1 MADFI
6 IDTNVAVVANMQN
19 EHVASNCIDACIG
32 LIASIPGNHRII
44 IDDSDQ
50 VRTEYAGALA
60 MGKPF
65 QLGAQFLVHVLRHQ
79 FDSKH
84 VLRLAMEKLEDG
96 SFADFPMSPGLARFD
111 PSDRKFV
118 ALSVRSGVPVTNA
131 VDSDWADSAQ
141 ELQAAGVEV
150 NFLCGS
156 DKSTWLK

>member
-1 MADFI
+1 MTDFI

-19 EHVASNCIDACIG
+19 EHVVSSCIDACIS
-32 LIASIPGNHRII
+32 LIASIPGNHRIV
-44 IDDSDQ
+44 IDESDQ

-84 VLRLAMEKLEDG
+84 VLRLALDQLEDG
-96 SFADFPMSPGLARFD
+96 SFADFPTSPGLATFD

-118 ALSVRSGVPVTNA
+118 ALAVRSGVPVTNA

-141 ELQAAGVEV
+141 DLEAAGVVV

-156 DKSTWLK
+156 DKSSWLK